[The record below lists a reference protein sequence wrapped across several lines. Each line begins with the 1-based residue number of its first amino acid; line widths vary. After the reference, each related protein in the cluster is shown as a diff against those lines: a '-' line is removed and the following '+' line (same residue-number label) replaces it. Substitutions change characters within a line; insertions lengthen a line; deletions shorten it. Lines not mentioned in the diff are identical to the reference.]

1 MKKQLNTTLIY
12 VLSILGLLCCCFG
25 GLGFLL
31 SGPAYL
37 IAFNKVKDASEN
49 PDDYE
54 GDLNAMNT
62 AKIIALVSLIINL
75 LFFTYIIY
83 LFLSGRLDELFDV
96 WNEIMEEARKN
107 ASENY

>member
-12 VLSILGLLCCCFG
+12 ILSISGLLCCCFG

-37 IAFNKVKDASEN
+37 VARNRVKNATEN

-54 GDLNAMNT
+54 GNINAMNT
-62 AKIIALVSLIINL
+62 AKTIALIILIINL
-75 LFFTYIIY
+75 LYFIY
-83 LFLSGRLDELFDV
+83 TIYFIFYSGYDDFLEK
-96 WNEIMEEARKN
+96 WNQAMEEVKKN
-107 ASENY
+107 A

>member
-12 VLSILGLLCCCFG
+12 VLSIFGFLCCCIF

-37 IAFNKVKDASEN
+37 VAHNKVKDASEN
-49 PDDYE
+49 PDEYE

-75 LFFTYIIY
+75 LFFTYILY
-83 LFLSGRLDELFDV
+83 SLFSGDFDEFLTF
-96 WNEIMEEARKN
+96 WNEAMEEIRKN
-107 ASENY
+107 S

>member
-12 VLSILGLLCCCFG
+12 VLSIIGLLCCCFG

-37 IAFNKVKDASEN
+37 IAHNKVKDAKEN

-54 GDLNAMNT
+54 SNLNAMNT
-62 AKIIALVSLIINL
+62 AKIIALVSLIINA
-75 LFFTYIIY
+75 IY
-83 LFLSGRLDELFDV
+83 FIRVLYVIYTGGFDGIEDA
-96 WNEIMEEARKN
+96 WNEVMEELKKN
-107 ASENY
+107 S